1 VRTIP
6 PLPCASGERSAV
18 TRIQVR
24 PNPYVALDRDGLEL
38 HYFGSPGFLAE
49 DSYGSCVVITDD
61 IEALFDAF
69 AAGLR
74 AAYGK
79 LPVSGFPRITRP
91 RRRKNNRTLV
101 GSHLQRLNQANFHKD
116 DLARLA
122 RLTTLPPRS
131 PPYLVA
137 DSDLRSSQAATTT
150 AMGTT
155 R

>member
-1 VRTIP
+1 VR
-6 PLPCASGERSAV
+6 GEQQ
-18 TRIQVR
+18 QVGAEGG
-24 PNPYVALDRDGLEL
+24 PDRLTGET
-38 HYFGSPGFLAE
+38 GQ
-49 DSYGSCVVITDD
+49 
-61 IEALFDAF
+61 
-69 AAGLR
+69 
-74 AAYGK
+74 
-79 LPVSGFPRITRP
+79 
-91 RRRKNNRTLV
+91 NLV
-101 GSHLQRLNQANFHKD
+101 GSHLQRLDQANFHKD